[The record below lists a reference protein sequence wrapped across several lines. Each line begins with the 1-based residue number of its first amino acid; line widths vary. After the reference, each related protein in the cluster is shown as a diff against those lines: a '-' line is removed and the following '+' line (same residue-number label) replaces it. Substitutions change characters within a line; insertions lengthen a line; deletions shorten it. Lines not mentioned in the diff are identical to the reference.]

1 MNKVDPQT
9 IEQLQ
14 TESKKYDEAINNND
28 AAARCR
34 AFHGGRSFL

>member
-14 TESKKYDEAINNND
+14 TASKKYDEAINNND
-28 AAARCR
+28 DMERNPGT
-34 AFHGGRSFL
+34 AF